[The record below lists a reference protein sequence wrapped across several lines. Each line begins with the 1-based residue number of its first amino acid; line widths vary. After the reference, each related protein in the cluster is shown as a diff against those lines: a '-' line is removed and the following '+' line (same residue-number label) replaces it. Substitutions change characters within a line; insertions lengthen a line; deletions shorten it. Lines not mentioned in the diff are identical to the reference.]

1 MAAVRRERRRLAQDP
16 VIPLAPLIDVV
27 FLLLVFFM
35 LITRFLNPTID
46 LTLPQSSTAQ
56 INDSRSVLVA
66 IDADGSLWLD
76 EERIE
81 WTELTPRLSVMA
93 DEEPTVRLRADGETQ
108 HREVVRAFDCIRHAG
123 LEDIALEAVREAG
136 N

>member
-1 MAAVRRERRRLAQDP
+1 YRCHSRAGGIPVVPQPGAALGEPAAQQCDTCHEAVVTQWCGGQVMAAVRRERRRLAQDP

-56 INDSRSVLVA
+56 INDS
-66 IDADGSLWLD
+66 
-76 EERIE
+76 
-81 WTELTPRLSVMA
+81 
-93 DEEPTVRLRADGETQ
+93 
-108 HREVVRAFDCIRHAG
+108 
-123 LEDIALEAVREAG
+123 
-136 N
+136 